1 MRRYFMTIPEAVQLV
16 LQAAVLG
23 HGGEVFVLDMGD
35 PVRIVDLAQDLIEL
49 SGLEVGQDIE
59 IVYTGM
65 RPGEKLYEELFVD
78 GERYERTRHQKIF
91 IAANASS
98 FVPADLETILA
109 AMRQAAEANDRHAIM
124 AGLQRLIP
132 EFQPPELESRRSAA
146 RLEQNTAPQKLEEL

>member
-1 MRRYFMTIPEAVQLV
+1 MTIPEAVQLV

-49 SGLEVGQDIE
+49 SGFEVGQDIE
-59 IVYTGM
+59 ITFTGM

-98 FVPADLETILA
+98 FVPSELDQVLA
-109 AMRQAAEANDRHAIM
+109 GLRQAAEANDRQGVM
-124 AGLQRLIP
+124 AGLLRLIP
-132 EFQPPELESRRSAA
+132 EFRPPDVDPALLAQWAAEDARS
-146 RLEQNTAPQKLEEL
+146 

>member
-1 MRRYFMTIPEAVQLV
+1 
-16 LQAAVLG
+16 
-23 HGGEVFVLDMGD
+23 MGD

-98 FVPADLETILA
+98 FVPADLETVLA
-109 AMRQAAEANDRHAIM
+109 TMRQAAEVNDRHAIM

-132 EFQPPELESRRSAA
+132 EFQPPELESRGLVA
-146 RLEQNTAPQKLEEL
+146 RLEQNAAPQKLEEL